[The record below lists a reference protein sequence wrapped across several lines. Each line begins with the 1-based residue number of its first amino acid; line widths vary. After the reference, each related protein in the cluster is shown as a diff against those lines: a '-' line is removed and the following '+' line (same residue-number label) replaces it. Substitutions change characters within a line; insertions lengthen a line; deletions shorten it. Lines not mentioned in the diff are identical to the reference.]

1 MLMRL
6 IKSAAF
12 QLERLYQVYYVSE
25 FVIGQRW
32 VSHTETELGLGI
44 IIAVEGRR
52 VEISFPAA
60 DEQRIYATDTAPL
73 TRIEHKSGE
82 FISTEDGDTFKVL
95 RSDDFQG
102 RLVYIATDDQGK
114 EHKIDELD
122 LSCAIELTTPK
133 QRLISGQLDSLKAFR
148 LRCETLLQLHRLQQ
162 SPVKGLLGS
171 RSSLL
176 PHQVYIAYEVAKRFA
191 PRVLLADEVGL
202 GKTIE
207 AGMILH
213 YQLHTGLASRVLI
226 VVPDTLCH
234 QWLVEMLRRFNLRF
248 ALFNEDRLH
257 ALREEGENPFESE
270 QLIICSL
277 DTLTSDPELFNQA
290 LSADWD
296 MVVVDEAH
304 HLHWTEGDEGHDYRC
319 IEALANQCRGLLLLT
334 ATPEQ
339 VGAESH
345 FARLRLL
352 DPARFHDLE
361 NFLDEEKGYQQ
372 LSQIVK
378 ILLDKP
384 DEALSNEMLAL
395 LKKYLADEAPTSSL
409 PDISERENIVS
420 KLLDRHGTGRVF
432 LRNTREAI
440 KGFPERKLHPIPLEN
455 PALYSSLSGKHTL
468 FPEMEI
474 DNNDWLKQDPRIQ
487 YLIKLVED
495 LKTEKI
501 LVICANSD
509 TACSLE
515 KHLQLKMGIRS
526 AAFYEGLSII
536 ERDRA
541 AAYFAD
547 TEMGA
552 QVLVCSEIGSEGR
565 NFQFAH
571 HLVLFD
577 LPLNPD
583 LLEQRIGRLDR
594 IGQTET
600 INIHVPYLENT
611 SQAILF
617 KWYNNGLNIFNQSFA
632 AAYNVFEKFETP
644 LLEALNNPESDITT
658 LIEETNQH
666 TQDVKQRMQDGR
678 DRLVEL
684 NSCRKDIA
692 EEIINTIKSEEK
704 PELLMDYMEGMLN
717 TYGVDYEEHSENAWI
732 LRASDHMRT
741 GYFPGIGEEPI
752 TITFDRT
759 KALSREDMPF
769 VSWEHPMISEAIEMV
784 LKSDIGNTFIT
795 TIEKDGIEPGT
806 ILLETFSIINA
817 ITPKHLQVDRYLPI
831 SPLRTLISKDR
842 KDYSKV
848 LPHQKLNTLSMKIE
862 RQTAHAII
870 KQLRSELEVMVDFTI
885 KFSQSK
891 LPKIKEEAQQRVDNL
906 LGGEIERM
914 KKLQENNATIRKEEI
929 EFLEEQLH
937 ACTEVISNAKY
948 ELQAVRLVIAQ

>member
-1 MLMRL
+1 
-6 IKSAAF
+6 
-12 QLERLYQVYYVSE
+12 VSE

-44 IIAVEGRR
+44 IVAVEGRR

-60 DEQRIYATDTAPL
+60 DEQRIYATDSAPL
-73 TRIEHKSGE
+73 TRIEHKPGE
-82 FISTEDGDTFKVL
+82 IVRTEDEKAFKVL
-95 RSDDFQG
+95 RTEHFEGRIIYFASDD
-102 RLVYIATDDQGK
+102 DDQ
-114 EHKIDELD
+114 EYRIDELD
-122 LSCAIELTTPK
+122 LNCFIELTTPK

-148 LRCETLLQLHRLQQ
+148 LRCETLLQQHRLQQ

-171 RSSLL
+171 RTSLL

-226 VVPDTLCH
+226 VVPNTLSH

-248 ALFNEDRLH
+248 SLFNEERLH
-257 ALREEGENPFESE
+257 ALSEEEGNPFESE

-277 DTLTSDPELFNQA
+277 DDLTSDPNLFDQA
-290 LSADWD
+290 LNADWD

-304 HLHWTEGDEGHDYRC
+304 HLHWTEGDAGHDYRC
-319 IEALANQCRGLLLLT
+319 IEALANRCRGLLLLT

-352 DPARFHDLE
+352 DPARFHDLD

-372 LSQIVK
+372 LSETVK
-378 ILLDKP
+378 TLLEEP
-384 DEALSNEMLAL
+384 DSLLTEEMLSL
-395 LKKYLADEAPTSSL
+395 LKTYLEDEAPTNNK
-409 PDISERENIVS
+409 PDLVEREQIVS

-440 KGFPERKLHPIPLEN
+440 KGFPERTLHSTALEYPKLYL
-455 PALYSSLSGKHTL
+455 SLSGKQTL

-474 DNNDWLKQDPRIQ
+474 ESNDWLKQDPRVQ
-487 YLIKLVED
+487 YLIDLVQK

-501 LVICANSD
+501 LVICANAK
-509 TACSLE
+509 TASTLE
-515 KHLQLKMGIRS
+515 KHLQMKMGIRS

-541 AAYFAD
+541 AAYFSD

-600 INIHVPYLENT
+600 INIHAPYIKGSAQEVLYN
-611 SQAILF
+611 
-617 KWYNNGLNIFNQSFA
+617 WYNEGLNIFLQSCA
-632 AAYNVFEKFETP
+632 AAYAIYEEFESP
-644 LLEALNNPESDITT
+644 LNEALNQPDKDIRS
-658 LIEETNQH
+658 LIDETNQH
-666 TQDVKQRMQDGR
+666 TNTVKQNMQDGR
-678 DRLVEL
+678 DRLIEL
-684 NSCRKDIA
+684 NSCRKEIA
-692 EEIINTIKSEEK
+692 DNIINTINDEED
-704 PELLMDYMEGMLN
+704 PLLLMNFMENMFN
-717 TYGVDYEEHSENAWI
+717 TYSVDHEEHSENAWI
-732 LRASDHMRT
+732 IRSSDHMRT
-741 GYFPGIGEEPI
+741 GYFPGVNEEPT
-752 TITFDRT
+752 TITFDRQ
-759 KALSREDMPF
+759 KALGREDMPF
-769 VSWEHPMISEAIEMV
+769 VSWEHPMVSEAIEMV
-784 LKSDIGNTFIT
+784 LKSEIGNTFIT

-817 ITPKHLQVDRYLPI
+817 IAPKQLQVDRYLPI
-831 SPLRTLISKDR
+831 TPLRTLISKDR
-842 KDYSKV
+842 KDYSK
-848 LPHQKLNTLSMKIE
+848 LLTHEKLNILSMKIE

-870 KQLRSELEVMVDFTI
+870 KQIKPELEIMVDFAV

-891 LPKIKEEAQQRVDNL
+891 LPKIKEEAQQRVDSL
-906 LGGEIERM
+906 LGSEIERM
-914 KKLQENNATIRKEEI
+914 QQLQKNNATIRKEEI
-929 EFLEEQLH
+929 EFLQEQH
-937 ACTEVISNAKY
+937 YACTEVIKNAKY
-948 ELQAVRLVIAQ
+948 ELQAVRLIIAQ

>member
-1 MLMRL
+1 
-6 IKSAAF
+6 
-12 QLERLYQVYYVSE
+12 VSE

-44 IIAVEGRR
+44 IVGIEGRR

-60 DEQRIYATDTAPL
+60 DEQRLYAIDSAPL
-73 TRIEHKSGE
+73 TRIEHKAGE
-82 FISTEDGDTFKVL
+82 TIHTEDDL
-95 RSDDFQG
+95 AFQIVRTENKSG
-102 RLVYIATDDQGK
+102 RIIYYATDK
-114 EHKIDELD
+114 EGQEHAIDELE
-122 LSCAIELTTPK
+122 LNCFIELTTPK
-133 QRLISGQLDSLKAFR
+133 QRLTSGQLDNLKAFR

-171 RSSLL
+171 RTNLL
-176 PHQVYIAYEVAKRFA
+176 PHQTYIAHEVAKRFA

-226 VVPDTLCH
+226 IVPYTLSH

-248 ALFNEDRLH
+248 ALFNEERLY
-257 ALREEGENPFESE
+257 ALNEEEGNPFESE

-277 DTLTSDPELFNQA
+277 DNLTSDPDLFNHA
-290 LSADWD
+290 LNADWD
-296 MVVVDEAH
+296 MVVIDEAH

-319 IEALANQCRGLLLLT
+319 IESLANKCRGLLLLT

-339 VGAESH
+339 VGAASH

-352 DPARFHDLE
+352 DPARFHDLDS
-361 NFLDEEKGYQQ
+361 FLNEEKGYQQ
-372 LSQIVK
+372 LSDIVK
-378 ILLDKP
+378 ILLDEP
-384 DEALSNEMLAL
+384 DKSLTDEILAS
-395 LKKYLADEAPTSSL
+395 LKTYLDNEAPAENN
-409 PDISERENIVS
+409 PDIQQRENIVS

-440 KGFPERKLHPIPLEN
+440 KGFPERKLHSTPLEC
-455 PALYSSLSGKHTL
+455 PALYSSLSGKQTL
-468 FPEMEI
+468 FPEMEN
-474 DNNDWLKQDPRIQ
+474 DNEDWLKQDPRVQ
-487 YLIKLVED
+487 YLIELVNT

-501 LVICANSD
+501 LVICANAK
-509 TACSLE
+509 TAASLE
-515 KHLQLKMGIRS
+515 KYLQLKMGIRS

-565 NFQFAH
+565 NFQFSH

-594 IGQTET
+594 IGQTEV
-600 INIHVPYLENT
+600 INIHVPYIEHSAQEVIFN
-611 SQAILF
+611 
-617 KWYNNGLNIFNQSFA
+617 WYNKGLNIFLQSCA
-632 AAYNVFEKFETP
+632 AAYAIYEKFSLP
-644 LLEALNNPESDITT
+644 LNKALDKPDTDISS
-658 LIEETNQH
+658 LIDETN
-666 TQDVKQRMQDGR
+666 TYTNTVKQVMHDGR
-678 DRLVEL
+678 DRLIEL

-692 EEIINTIKSEEK
+692 ENIISTIKDEEN
-704 PELLMDYMEGMLN
+704 PQLLMDYMEGMFN
-717 TYGVDYEEHSENAWI
+717 TYGVDHEEHSENAWI

-741 GYFPGIGEEPI
+741 GYFPGINEDSF
-752 TITFDRT
+752 TVTFDRN
-759 KALSREDMPF
+759 KALSREDMVF
-769 VSWEHPMISEAIEMV
+769 LSWEHPMVAEAIEMV
-784 LKSDIGNTFIT
+784 LKSEIGNTFIT

-806 ILLETFSIINA
+806 LLLETFSSINA
-817 ITPKHLQVDRYLPI
+817 VAPKQLQVERYLPI
-831 SPLRTLISKDR
+831 TPLRTMISQDK

-848 LPHQKLNTLSMKIE
+848 LSHDKLNILCMKIE
-862 RQTAHAII
+862 RQTANAII
-870 KQLRSELEVMVDFTI
+870 KQIKPELEKMIDFAI

-891 LPKIKEEAQQRVDNL
+891 LPKVKEEAQQRVDML
-906 LGGEIERM
+906 LGEEIKRLTQLQ
-914 KKLQENNATIRKEEI
+914 KKNATIRKEEI
-929 EFLEEQLH
+929 EFMQQQHH
-937 ACTEVISNAKY
+937 ACTEVIANAKY

>member
-1 MLMRL
+1 MFSCL

-12 QLERLYQVYYVSE
+12 QCLILYQGYYVSE

-44 IIAVEGRR
+44 IVAVEGRR

-73 TRIEHKSGE
+73 TRIEHKLGE
-82 FISTEDGDTFKVL
+82 TIRNQDEQSFKITRTEQFEGRLIYFG
-95 RSDDFQG
+95 SDDEGQ
-102 RLVYIATDDQGK
+102 

-122 LSCAIELTTPK
+122 LNCFIELTSPK

-148 LRCETLLQLHRLQQ
+148 LRCETLMQLHRLQQ
-162 SPVKGLLGS
+162 SSVKGLLGS
-171 RSSLL
+171 RTSLL
-176 PHQVYIAYEVAKRFA
+176 PHQIYIAHEVAKRYA

-213 YQLHTGLASRVLI
+213 YQLHTGLASRILI
-226 VVPDTLCH
+226 VVPDTLTH

-248 ALFNEDRLH
+248 SLFNEDRLH
-257 ALREEGENPFESE
+257 ALSEEEGNPFESE
-270 QLIICSL
+270 QLVICSL
-277 DTLTSDPELFNQA
+277 DILTSDPGLFNHA
-290 LSADWD
+290 LNADWD

-304 HLHWTEGDEGHDYRC
+304 HLHWIEGDEGHDYRC

-361 NFLDEEKGYQQ
+361 IFLDEEKGYQQ
-372 LSQIVK
+372 LSETVK
-378 ILLDKP
+378 TLLDKP
-384 DEALSNEMLAL
+384 DQLLTDGMLKL
-395 LKKYLADEAPTSSL
+395 LKQYLDDEAPVGNN
-409 PDISERENIVS
+409 PEVSEREQIVS

-440 KGFPERKLHPIPLEN
+440 KGFPERKLHNIPLEC
-455 PALYSSLSGKHTL
+455 PKIYSTLSGKQTL
-468 FPEMEI
+468 FPEIEI
-474 DNNDWLKQDPRIQ
+474 NNDDWLKQDPRVQ
-487 YLIKLVED
+487 FLIKLVEE
-495 LKTEKI
+495 LKAEKI
-501 LVICANSD
+501 LVICANAN
-509 TACSLE
+509 TASSLE
-515 KHLQLKMGIRS
+515 KYLQLKMGIRS

-547 TEMGA
+547 AEMGA

-600 INIHVPYLENT
+600 INIHVPYIENS
-611 SQAILF
+611 SQEILF
-617 KWYNNGLNIFNQSFA
+617 NWYNNGLDIFLHSCA
-632 AAYNVFEKFETP
+632 AAYSIYEKFEEP
-644 LLEALNNPESDITT
+644 LNEALDKPDSDIST
-658 LIEETNQH
+658 LVVETNEY
-666 TQDVKQRMQDGR
+666 TNSVKQSMQDGR

-692 EEIINTIKSEEK
+692 EDIINTIKNEES
-704 PELLMDYMEGMLN
+704 PQLLMDYMESMFN
-717 TYGVDYEEHSENAWI
+717 TYGVDHEEHSENAWI
-732 LRASDHMRT
+732 LRATDHMRT
-741 GYFPGIGEEPI
+741 GYFPGVIEEPV
-752 TITFDRT
+752 TITFDRN

-769 VSWEHPMISEAIEMV
+769 VSWEHPMVSEAIEMV
-784 LKSDIGNTFIT
+784 LKSEIGNTFIT

-806 ILLETFSIINA
+806 ILLETFSSINV
-817 ITPKHLQVDRYLPI
+817 ISPKQLQVDRYLPI
-831 SPLRTLISKDR
+831 TPLRTLISKDR
-842 KDYSKV
+842 KDYSK
-848 LPHQKLNTLSMKIE
+848 LLKHEKLNMLSMKIE

-870 KQLRSELEVMVDFTI
+870 KQLKPELEIMIDFAI

-891 LPKIKEEAQQRVDNL
+891 LPEIKEKAQQRVNTL
-906 LGGEIERM
+906 LGSEVKRM
-914 KKLQENNATIRKEEI
+914 QQLQKKNATIRTEEI
-929 EFLEEQLH
+929 EFMEEQLH
-937 ACTEVISNAKY
+937 ACNEVISNARY
-948 ELQAVRLVIAQ
+948 ELQAVRLVIVQ